1 MKRSPLAD
9 PSARLGSEDLI
20 GKREELIRE
29 LHEDLMRDWAAV
41 KSHRDGA
48 LSEDPRI
55 ARTSQAFV
63 AVSLDHAYQAFET
76 ILVRIERSLGLPE
89 RSGREWHRELLADA
103 AKLLPGRRLPIYPES
118 AQSAWVQLLKFRH
131 FFRHAY
137 TVQLDPALQLENAA
151 RLGEAVD
158 ATEPFLLAL
167 VNSLLEPGVAG

>member
-1 MKRSPLAD
+1 MKRSYQAD
-9 PSARLGSEDLI
+9 HAACTDSEAI
-20 GKREELIRE
+20 IRKREELIRE
-29 LHEDLMRDWAAV
+29 LHEDLVRDWAAV

-48 LSEDPRI
+48 LSEDPRMG
-55 ARTSQAFV
+55 RTTQAFV

-89 RSGREWHRELLADA
+89 RSGGEWHQELLADA

-118 AQSAWVQLLKFRH
+118 AQPLWDQILKFRH

-137 TVQLDPALQLENAA
+137 TVQLDPKLLLENAA
-151 RLGEAVD
+151 RLHQAVD

-167 VNSLLEPGVAG
+167 VNSLLEPA